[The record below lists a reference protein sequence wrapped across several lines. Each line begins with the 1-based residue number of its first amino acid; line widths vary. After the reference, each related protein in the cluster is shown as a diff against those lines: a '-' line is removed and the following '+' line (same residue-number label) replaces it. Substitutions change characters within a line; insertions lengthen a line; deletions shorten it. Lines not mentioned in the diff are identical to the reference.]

1 MIALIRLAVVGFVVL
16 TVLYVVIGIY
26 VRSLRRERLEEMWEE
41 EGKPGERADYVARG
55 MAEYNASLRPRL
67 LLFVYIIPTI
77 AMGAIIYAT
86 NYD

>member
-16 TVLYVVIGIY
+16 TVLYVIIGIY

-41 EGKPGERADYVARG
+41 EGKPGERDDYVARG

-77 AMGAIIYAT
+77 VMGAIIYAT